1 MSVYW
6 FIAIKIGICIAFL
19 GLMTIL
25 LRLSLSKKGVGTLT
39 CFAIALGA
47 FFILK
52 IVLATH

>member
-6 FIAIKIGICIAFL
+6 FIAIKSGICVAFL

-39 CFAIALGA
+39 CFAIALGT
-47 FFILK
+47 FVILK